1 MFFFFNDTA
10 TTEIYT
16 LSLHDALP
24 ISSSDLPDW
33 VEARFVAKGVFEYK
47 YNSGITVFDPSE
59 LPAQPGEDN
68 RLILTDLDLADFTFD
83 TFDYAGTS
91 TPEYGVALR
100 LLWTKDGQSGEIHI
114 PNMAEGV
121 DLFEFADGSTLGDI
135 RPNWLREHYANRP
148 AYANDERDRI
158 DGTDNDDFIQ
168 TTDTGTRLYTYGGNG
183 DDTIIGSDTG
193 QDDLRGG
200 NGEDDFIFEFV
211 SDSFAGAGNRDIIR
225 DFQVGE
231 DDIDLSAIGG
241 LNFSDD
247 IGLNVSG
254 GNTVVAID
262 VNGDGSADMEIFVTG
277 VTNLG
282 ENDFIL

>member
-1 MFFFFNDTA
+1 MRASSTKM
-10 TTEIYT
+10 T
-16 LSLHDALP
+16 LSFHLQICRIGLRRVSWPRASLSTN
-24 ISSSDLPDW
+24 II
-33 VEARFVAKGVFEYK
+33 VA
-47 YNSGITVFDPSE
+47 SRCLT
-59 LPAQPGEDN
+59 PANFHN
-68 RLILTDLDLADFTFD
+68 RLILTDLDLEDFTFD

-200 NGEDDFIFEFV
+200 NGDDY
-211 SDSFAGAGNRDIIR
+211 
-225 DFQVGE
+225 
-231 DDIDLSAIGG
+231 L
-241 LNFSDD
+241 
-247 IGLNVSG
+247 
-254 GNTVVAID
+254 
-262 VNGDGSADMEIFVTG
+262 
-277 VTNLG
+277 
-282 ENDFIL
+282 